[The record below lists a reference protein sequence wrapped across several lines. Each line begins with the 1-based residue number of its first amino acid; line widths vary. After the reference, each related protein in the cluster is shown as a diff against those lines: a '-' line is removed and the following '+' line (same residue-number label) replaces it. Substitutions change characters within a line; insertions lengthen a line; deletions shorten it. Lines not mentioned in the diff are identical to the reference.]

1 MLKFITRLKSNLLFD
16 KIPLLN
22 SIFFFFFITFVFNLE
37 TVVSQVDTQIF
48 IILNVLLSIVIYGES
63 QISRIE
69 ESNTRTTVIEEIATN
84 VKLLFVQQKRFYVVL
99 NQSILLQLSIFCLSL
114 LLIVVGIEL
123 RLIVDHVIQ
132 GKFS

>member
-48 IILNVLLSIVIYGES
+48 IILNILLSIVIYGES
-63 QISRIE
+63 
-69 ESNTRTTVIEEIATN
+69 
-84 VKLLFVQQKRFYVVL
+84 
-99 NQSILLQLSIFCLSL
+99 
-114 LLIVVGIEL
+114 
-123 RLIVDHVIQ
+123 
-132 GKFS
+132 